1 MENRIKYID
10 TAKGVLIILMLVGHI
25 WNSGVIHDFIY
36 TFHMPAFFIISG
48 MLFCYSSS
56 LKKTLGKVVIAKVKA
71 LLIPYF
77 FFESFAI
84 VLQILQYGMM
94 MNIKGYIYEMLSLH
108 LFNGPLWFLWVMFFS
123 EILFFIWH
131 KMCGEYKST
140 VGYICV
146 VVLVIIL
153 QFLPKYQAYIN
164 ITTTI
169 MAFFFLLVG
178 YLFYNFFNQQS
189 VLLEIV
195 ALLLT
200 VGISL
205 VNKGVGMPDYQNG
218 NKVLYI
224 IGAFAGTYFIL
235 QFSKLIKIEGIE
247 FYGKNS
253 LILLGTHY
261 PILRLIKK
269 CFYIEEFS
277 VIKGSIFL
285 IVLLVIE
292 IPVICIIKY
301 FCAQIKKYMK
311 TER

>member
-1 MENRIKYID
+1 M
-10 TAKGVLIILMLVGHI
+10 
-25 WNSGVIHDFIY
+25 
-36 TFHMPAFFIISG
+36 
-48 MLFCYSSS
+48 
-56 LKKTLGKVVIAKVKA
+56 
-71 LLIPYF
+71 
-77 FFESFAI
+77 
-84 VLQILQYGMM
+84 
-94 MNIKGYIYEMLSLH
+94 
-108 LFNGPLWFLWVMFFS
+108 
-123 EILFFIWH
+123 
-131 KMCGEYKST
+131 
-140 VGYICV
+140 
-146 VVLVIIL
+146 
-153 QFLPKYQAYIN
+153 
-164 ITTTI
+164 
-169 MAFFFLLVG
+169 
-178 YLFYNFFNQQS
+178 FYNFFNQQS

-205 VNKGVGMPDYQNG
+205 VNKGVGMPNYQNG